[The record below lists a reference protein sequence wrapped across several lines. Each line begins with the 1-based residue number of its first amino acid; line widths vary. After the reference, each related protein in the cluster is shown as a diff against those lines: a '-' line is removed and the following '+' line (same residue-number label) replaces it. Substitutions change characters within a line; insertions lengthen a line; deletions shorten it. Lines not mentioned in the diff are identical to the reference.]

1 MLQVDTIYEFLYQEI
16 FKDFENWHL
25 PNGVPKTNN
34 IIFSDVAVFTSDIAV
49 ERKIFF
55 YDQEPLLPSISEEY
69 IKMFKCPVGYTLEE
83 WWQLTLQGN
92 APYGWRSY
100 PEGLDMHLKNL
111 ENPNRIYKD
120 PQVLVTSEKSPQFD
134 YYRTQYN
141 LKGLYYFFHGFA
153 ALDWYRGHYALNYN
167 KLIVKQYNYDF
178 ISFNRIINN
187 DRSYRIYFVSR
198 LKEQDL
204 LEKGLVSFN
213 VTDNLFDDWRDE
225 VADPN
230 TKLSEQ
236 ARQHAEKHLVNV
248 DKLIIDR
255 AELHGSASANIPRT
269 IDSWFSPDNPQPPNV
284 DAFWHI
290 VTETVF
296 YYDKLHL
303 TEKIFKPIASKQ
315 PFMLLAAPG
324 NLAYLKSYGFKT
336 FDSVIDESYDLIQDN
351 DLRTEAVVKQLHWYC
366 NLTPGEKTDIIQQ
379 LEPIIDYNFHHFY
392 GEFRHIIAR
401 ELLDNTKTLFKE
413 IAYDDN
419 HINYTNIYDVL
430 TH

>member
-1 MLQVDTIYEFLYQEI
+1 MLQIDHIYEFLYQNL
-16 FKDFENWHL
+16 FKDFEFWHL
-25 PNGVPKTNN
+25 FNGVPKLNN
-34 IIFSDVAVFTSDIAV
+34 ASLSDISVFTQKHDQ

-55 YDQEPLLPSISEEY
+55 YDQEPFIPQLADPYINLFRTFCQPSP
-69 IKMFKCPVGYTLEE
+69 PVTGTL
-83 WWQLTLQGN
+83 
-92 APYGWRSY
+92 
-100 PEGLDMHLKNL
+100 M
-111 ENPNRIYKD
+111 
-120 PQVLVTSEKSPQFD
+120 TSEISKDLPID
-134 YYRTQYN
+134 IHR
-141 LKGLYYFFHGFA
+141 LYYFFHGFA

-167 KLIVKQYNYDF
+167 KSIVKQYKYDF

-187 DRSYRIYFVSR
+187 DRSYRIYFVSK
-198 LKEQDL
+198 LKELGL
-204 LEKGLVSFN
+204 LDKGLVSFS

-225 VADPN
+225 TSDPN
-230 TKLSEQ
+230 TKLSNH
-236 ARQHAEKHLVNV
+236 ARLHIERNLVDI

-255 AELHGSASANIPRT
+255 AELHGSASADIPRG
-269 IDSWFSPDNPQPPNV
+269 N

-303 TEKIFKPIASKQ
+303 TEKIFKPIVSKQ

-336 FDSVIDESYDLIQDN
+336 FDSVIDESYDNIVDN
-351 DLRTEAVVKQLHWYC
+351 DLRTEAVVAQLHWYC
-366 NLTPGEKTDIIQQ
+366 NLASDEKTDIIRQ

-392 GEFRHIIAR
+392 GEFRHIITR

-413 IAYDDN
+413 IGYDDS
-419 HINYTNIYDVL
+419 HINYDNIHHIL